1 MLFPPPP
8 SSISC
13 TKLSRAG
20 EGQKYGYTKN
30 SCEPV
35 VLSRGRHH
43 STGEKTKRIA
53 GVIFILQKIEGVFAY
68 IPASR

>member
-1 MLFPPPP
+1 MLFFFFPF
-8 SSISC
+8 
-13 TKLSRAG
+13 LSAAQDC

-30 SCEPV
+30 SCQPV

-53 GVIFILQKIEGVFAY
+53 GVIFILQKIQGVFAY